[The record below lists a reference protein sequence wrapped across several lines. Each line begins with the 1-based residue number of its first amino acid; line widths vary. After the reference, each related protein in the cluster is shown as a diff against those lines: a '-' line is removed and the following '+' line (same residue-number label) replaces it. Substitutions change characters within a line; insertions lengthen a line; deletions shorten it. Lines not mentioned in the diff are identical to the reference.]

1 MKTINDI
8 NKEITDAHKLLV
20 EASKL
25 NTKKAKNICKRLN
38 KRIKQLKIIKLY
50 LESNPRPEF
59 IRNERDTVLRH
70 IASID
75 SGYVLWAAGRVLTAY
90 KDPKKAYTN
99 DMGLPA
105 LKEQLKTLKYILD

>member
-1 MKTINDI
+1 MKSINDI
-8 NKEITDAHKLLV
+8 NKELLESHKLLV

-25 NTKKAKNICKRLN
+25 STKKAKNICKRLN
-38 KRIKQLKIIKLY
+38 KKIKQLKFIKLY

-59 IRNERDTVLRH
+59 VQNEKDTVLRH

-75 SGYVLWAAGRVLTAY
+75 SGYVIWEAGRHLTAY

-105 LKEQLKTLKYILD
+105 LIEQLKTLKYILE

>member
-1 MKTINDI
+1 MKTIQDI
-8 NKEITDAHKLLV
+8 NKEITDAHKIMV
-20 EASKL
+20 EMDKL
-25 NTKKAKNICKRLN
+25 STKKAKNICKRLN
-38 KRIKQLKIIKLY
+38 KRIKQLKFIKLY

-59 IRNERDTVLRH
+59 VQNEKDTVLRH

-75 SGYVLWAAGRVLTAY
+75 SGYVLWAAGRFLTAY